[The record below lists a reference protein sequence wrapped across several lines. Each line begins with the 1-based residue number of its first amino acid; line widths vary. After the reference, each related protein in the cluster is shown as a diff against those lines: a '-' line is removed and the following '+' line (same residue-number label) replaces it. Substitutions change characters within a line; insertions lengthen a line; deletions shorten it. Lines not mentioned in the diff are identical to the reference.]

1 MKISKLFLFSTVLA
15 FAIFFIACSSDDD
28 DTPNDPIGTVTLNML
43 NEDNGQTVLGNSD
56 VYIDNGNNFYSPSCL
71 LSSLGKKNGLGSV
84 SDILLI
90 GGTNTVAIEPGNAY
104 QVFNSGVVKEFPSGK
119 LALSIGSNYY
129 NVYIV
134 SQMKQENTVIGANVK
149 FALMD
154 VPTNDLPKLNS
165 NIGTLDH
172 LNANQQEIT
181 IELPTSD
188 FEYEANF
195 NNLFNVYEHEKTG
208 NKLTIKLISYY
219 MPMDFSFYIRIK
231 DSYTY
236 VYGSV
241 K

>member
-1 MKISKLFLFSTVLA
+1 MKLSKLFLFSTVLA
-15 FAIFFIACSSDDD
+15 FATSFIACSSDDD
-28 DTPNDPIGTVTLNML
+28 TPNDPVGTVTLNML
-43 NEDNGQTVLGNSD
+43 NEGNGQTVLGNSD

-71 LSSLGKKNGLGSV
+71 LSSFGKKNGLGSV

-90 GGTNTVAIEPGNAY
+90 GGTNTAAVEPGNAY
-104 QVFNSGVVKEFPSGK
+104 QVFYSGVVKEFPSGK

-129 NVYIV
+129 NIYVV
-134 SQMKQENTVIGANVK
+134 SQMKQENTVIGAKVK

-154 VPTNDLPKLNS
+154 VPTNDLPKSNS

-172 LNANQQEIT
+172 LNANKQEIT

-195 NNLFNVYEHEKTG
+195 NNLFNVYEHEKIG
-208 NKLTIKLISYY
+208 NKLIVKLIEYF

-236 VYGSV
+236 VYGNV

>member
-15 FAIFFIACSSDDD
+15 FVTSFVACSRDDH
-28 DTPNDPIGTVTLNML
+28 TPNDPVGTVTLNML
-43 NEDNGQTVLGNSD
+43 NEDNGRTVLGNSD
-56 VYIDNGNNFYSPSCL
+56 MYIDNANNFYSRSGL
-71 LSSLGKKNGLGSV
+71 LSSLGKKNGLGSI

-90 GGTNTVAIEPGNAY
+90 GGTNTVAVEPGKAY
-104 QVFNSGVVKEFPSGK
+104 QVFNNGAVKQFPSGK

-129 NVYIV
+129 NVYVV

-149 FALMD
+149 FSLMD
-154 VPTNDLPKLNS
+154 VPANGLPKFNL

-188 FEYEANF
+188 FEYEGNF
-195 NNLFNVYEHEKTG
+195 SNLFNVYELVKTE
-208 NKLTIKLISYY
+208 NKLTIKLIEYY
-219 MPMDFSFYIRIK
+219 SPNDFSFYIRIK

-236 VYGSV
+236 VYGNV